1 MPDRPAHSEPVPP
14 DTALRIECVP
24 RGSEEGNRFSP
35 TGVEM
40 LTGVT
45 KRMVP
50 LDNPQPEHI
59 DIRDIARALSAQ
71 VRFAGHC
78 ALQPTIAQHS
88 LAVEW
93 VAAELLGRT
102 RAQEVGAAPLRR
114 AALMH
119 DSAEAYVGDLIG
131 AVKLLLR
138 SRKAGAISEF
148 DHLEARVMVAIEKRY
163 DCAPLPEH
171 RALIH
176 EADCLACSYEMA
188 YDGWCPAAQP
198 PVWVARSA
206 YLARAYGS
214 VGGGVGAFLRRA
226 RALEMV

>member
-1 MPDRPAHSEPVPP
+1 MPDHPTLHPGAH
-14 DTALRIECVP
+14 AP

-40 LTGVT
+40 LTVT

-93 VAAELLGRT
+93 IAAELLGRT
-102 RAQEVGAAPLRR
+102 RAQEVGDSLRR

-138 SRKAGAISEF
+138 SRKAGEISEF

-176 EADCLACSYEMA
+176 EADCLACAYEMA
-188 YDGWCPAAQP
+188 YAGWCPAAQP
-198 PVWVARSA
+198 PVWVARSS
-206 YLARAYGS
+206 YLATTYGS
-214 VGGGVGAFLRRA
+214 ADGGAGAITYGSADAGAFLRRA

>member
-1 MPDRPAHSEPVPP
+1 MPDHPALHPG
-14 DTALRIECVP
+14 AHAP

-50 LDNPQPEHI
+50 LDSPQPEHI

-78 ALQPTIAQHS
+78 TLQPTIAQHS

-93 VAAELLGRT
+93 IAAALWRS
-102 RAQEVGAAPLRR
+102 RAERGAYPLRR

-131 AVKLLLR
+131 AIKLLLR
-138 SRKAGAISEF
+138 ARKAGAISEF
-148 DHLEARVMVAIEKRY
+148 DHLEARVTVAIERRY
-163 DCAPLPEH
+163 GCAPLPEH

-176 EADCLACSYEMA
+176 EADCLACAYEMA
-188 YDGWCPAAQP
+188 YAGWCPAAQP
-198 PVWVARSA
+198 PAWVVRSP
-206 YLARAYGS
+206 YLATTYGT
-214 VGGGVGAFLRRA
+214 VDGGAGAFLRRA